1 MQLFL
6 NGEWTGLSGTVEVA
20 NPYDES
26 VIDTVPSASSAN
38 IASAIDNLP
47 EGAVAMCNM
56 SAHQRVDISRIE
68 SVRFLT
74 LFTLCLLGSV
84 LLNAADQQLVNT
96 QEITTPL
103 TKPVDAVKGI
113 SLPEGFRVQLSASE
127 PDVRQ
132 PIAMAWD
139 SRGRLWIAECYT
151 YAESR
156 VNFDLR
162 LKDRILI
169 FEDSDNDGV
178 FDKRTVFWDQAS
190 QLSSIA
196 IGFGGVW
203 AACAP
208 NILFIPDR
216 DGDDVPD
223 AAPEVVLDGFD
234 NDRVRHNIV
243 NGLKWGPD
251 GWLYGRHGILA
262 SSEVGVPGTPR
273 EQRTRINCSLFRY
286 HPLTRRFDVVCHGTT
301 NSWGHDWDEHGQL
314 FFINS
319 VIGHLWH
326 ALPGARYRRM
336 YGNHFDKF
344 LYELI
349 PQTGDHFHWDQGNE
363 HWADLKKKGMTSPTD
378 AAGGGHAH
386 CGMMIYGADNWPEE
400 YRGQVFTLNLHG
412 RRINRDT
419 LSRQGAGYV
428 GRHANDLMR
437 TRDLW
442 FRGIDLGYGPDGGV
456 FVLDWSDIGECHES
470 DGIHRTSGRIFKITH
485 GKPKPLTGD
494 LAKRS
499 SLELAKLQTH
509 PNEWHARMARRV
521 LQERAAAGVALGQAR
536 KDLFELYS
544 GSESVP
550 HRLRALW
557 ALYITGG
564 LEEAWLLEQTH
575 DESEPVRVWAIKL
588 LTDDGRVSEPAL
600 GRFVEMAGSDLAGLV
615 QLHLASTLRLLPLAK
630 RWALAKPMVSHR
642 VFADDPV
649 LPLMIWYGINPAVG
663 ADRAEAVQLL
673 AQCQIPKVRQFIA
686 RRLAVDPAPDGR

>member
-74 LFTLCLLGSV
+74 LFILCLLGSV

-686 RRLAVDPAPDGR
+686 RRLAADPAPDGR

>member
-1 MQLFL
+1 M
-6 NGEWTGLSGTVEVA
+6 
-20 NPYDES
+20 
-26 VIDTVPSASSAN
+26 
-38 IASAIDNLP
+38 
-47 EGAVAMCNM
+47 
-56 SAHQRVDISRIE
+56 
-68 SVRFLT
+68 
-74 LFTLCLLGSV
+74 

-103 TKPVDAVKGI
+103 TKPVDVVKGI
-113 SLPEGFRVQLSASE
+113 SLPEGLRVQLSASE

-139 SRGRLWIAECYT
+139 SRGRLWVAECYT

>member
-74 LFTLCLLGSV
+74 LFILCLLGSV

-139 SRGRLWIAECYT
+139 SRGRLWVAECYT

>member
-1 MQLFL
+1 
-6 NGEWTGLSGTVEVA
+6 
-20 NPYDES
+20 
-26 VIDTVPSASSAN
+26 
-38 IASAIDNLP
+38 
-47 EGAVAMCNM
+47 
-56 SAHQRVDISRIE
+56 
-68 SVRFLT
+68 
-74 LFTLCLLGSV
+74 V

-139 SRGRLWIAECYT
+139 SRGRLWVAECYT

-544 GSESVP
+544 GNESVP

-575 DESEPVRVWAIKL
+575 DESESVRVWAIKL
-588 LTDDGRVSEPAL
+588 LTDKGRVSEQAL

>member
-74 LFTLCLLGSV
+74 LFILCLLGSV

-139 SRGRLWIAECYT
+139 SRGRLWIAECYN
-151 YAESR
+151 YGESR
-156 VNFDLR
+156 VYLDLR